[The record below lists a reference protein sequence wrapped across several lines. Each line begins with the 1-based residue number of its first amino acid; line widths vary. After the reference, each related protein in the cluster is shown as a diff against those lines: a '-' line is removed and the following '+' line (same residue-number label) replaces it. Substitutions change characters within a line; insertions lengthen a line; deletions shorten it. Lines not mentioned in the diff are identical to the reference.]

1 MAFCSKCGSEIQS
14 GVAFCPS
21 CGNAVANSTVG
32 ANNTAP
38 KKSKNKIIGLVACLV
53 VVAIVITVIVSIVSK
68 LNSESYEEVAEKYA
82 MAVVKSDYD
91 TVSKYLPYDA
101 DDMLEYSDYDP
112 DYDDYN
118 ELVVTTEATRSY
130 EISDYQVE
138 ELLNDISEEWYYL
151 DLDIDDY
158 INKDKIKEAYQVKV
172 RVSVYEPS
180 DDEEWPPETFTF
192 TVVKYK
198 GKWKVLSDITS
209 DRDVMF
215 DIW

>member
-14 GVAFCPS
+14 GVAFCPN
-21 CGNAVANSTVG
+21 CGNAVVG
-32 ANNTAP
+32 SPVGNNNAP

-53 VVAIVITVIVSIVSK
+53 VLAIVITVVVSIVGK
-68 LNSESYEEVAEKYA
+68 MNSESYEEVAEKYA

-91 TVSKYLPYDA
+91 TVCKYLPYDTE
-101 DDMLEYSDYDP
+101 DMVEYSDYDP
-112 DYDDYN
+112 DYDDDY

-138 ELLNDISEEWYYL
+138 EILNDISEEWSYFGF
-151 DLDIDDY
+151 DIDDY
-158 INKDKIKEAYQVKV
+158 INESKIKEAYQVKV

-180 DDEEWPPETFTF
+180 DDEDWPPETFTY

-198 GKWKVLSDITS
+198 GKWKVLSDFLS

-215 DIW
+215 DVW